1 VIQDFRCPRCNR
13 EIRGSNS
20 RINVVCSPSRS
31 RHKRNA
37 GSIQK
42 LFADMRHKQKSKFG
56 PNCAERETMCSPR
69 DYRSGRFCCG
79 FGRTDQAWVEYG
91 SFEKSDS
98 GRLEFRTARVQDG
111 SSSGQLEF
119 RAARRCLFRNL
130 SPPRE
135 ASTSIRQ
142 VNRPGF
148 KFERLE
154 IPFEQITVTRA
165 FSALFPQF
173 L

>member
-1 VIQDFRCPRCNR
+1 VIQDFGCPRFNR

-69 DYRSGRFCCG
+69 DHRSGRFCCG
-79 FGRTDQAWVEYG
+79 FGRTGQAWVEYG
-91 SFEKSDS
+91 SFEKSGS
-98 GRLEFRTARVQDG
+98 GRLEFRTARVQGG

-119 RAARRCLFRNL
+119 RTARRCLFRNL
-130 SPPRE
+130 SPPARPQPRLGR
-135 ASTSIRQ
+135 STGRDSSSS
-142 VNRPGF
+142 N
-148 KFERLE
+148 
-154 IPFEQITVTRA
+154 
-165 FSALFPQF
+165 
-173 L
+173 